1 MVVTPDRGKY
11 SWNWAEMDSNTV
23 RIILTFG
30 VSAVWKEIDRKCTC
44 DERNLFASSVLTIFS
59 SEGKKKSSF

>member
-11 SWNWAEMDSNTV
+11 SWNWAEMDSNIV

-30 VSAVWKEIDRKCTC
+30 VSAVWKEIENAHVMREISLLPAC
-44 DERNLFASSVLTIFS
+44 
-59 SEGKKKSSF
+59 